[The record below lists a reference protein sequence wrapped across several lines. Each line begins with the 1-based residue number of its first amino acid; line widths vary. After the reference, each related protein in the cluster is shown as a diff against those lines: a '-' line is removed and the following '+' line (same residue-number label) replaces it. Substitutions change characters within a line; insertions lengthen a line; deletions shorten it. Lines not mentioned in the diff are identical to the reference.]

1 MDVMMA
7 MFQQLVSPEQKQI
20 SALVDTMGG
29 VSALRNNDKKLL
41 FVEESASRVSSTP
54 SAESRRA
61 PRLGAKTTDAKPD
74 ADEIKN
80 DIFEE
85 PSAAAEKNQIVFFR
99 KFKAQQN
106 QILDELSRVVKR
118 EGDRVI
124 EEVRGGPHERI
135 IDPVSDLSRCLFANV
150 RQ

>member
-1 MDVMMA
+1 MIG

-41 FVEESASRVSSTP
+41 HVEETASKVSGTP
-54 SAESRRA
+54 SAESRHA
-61 PRLGAKTTDAKPD
+61 PRPGAKPADAKLNAED
-74 ADEIKN
+74 IKN
-80 DIFEE
+80 DVFED
-85 PSAAAEKNQIVFFR
+85 PNAAAEKNQIVFFR

-106 QILDELSRVVKR
+106 QILDELSLVVKR

-135 IDPVSDLSRCLFANV
+135 IDPVSDFSSC
-150 RQ
+150 